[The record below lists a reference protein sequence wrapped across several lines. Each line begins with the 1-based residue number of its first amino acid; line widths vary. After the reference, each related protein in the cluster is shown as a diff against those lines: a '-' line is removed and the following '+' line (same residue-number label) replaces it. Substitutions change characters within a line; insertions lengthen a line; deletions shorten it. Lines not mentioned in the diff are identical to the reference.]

1 MDIESIITRALEW
14 QQKHTGGD
22 YELNGKTGKFIRL
35 EKDKPINFLPAIEDP
50 TRDLCTFPMHNYV
63 KLSDGSFKSFLCRK
77 VINEPCPLCKAGL
90 KPSRRFFCNVIL
102 MNEDDPAKPQVDKN
116 GLEILWIWSF
126 GRTLKQLLDASAALD
141 KGRYDQWVQTLSK
154 TGEGLNT
161 QYSLVRNN
169 KDFHLDKKD
178 LEASKKVYATPWDY
192 LIENVQPSAYADFL
206 ESQKEETEADEA
218 GSAEEKA

>member
-1 MDIESIITRALEW
+1 
-14 QQKHTGGD
+14 
-22 YELNGKTGKFIRL
+22 
-35 EKDKPINFLPAIEDP
+35 
-50 TRDLCTFPMHNYV
+50 
-63 KLSDGSFKSFLCRK
+63 
-77 VINEPCPLCKAGL
+77 
-90 KPSRRFFCNVIL
+90 

-192 LIENVQPSAYADFL
+192 LIENVQPSVYADFL

-218 GSAEEKA
+218 GSTEEKA